1 MCELKKEK
9 KKKYIEIWKYK
20 NKKVMNK
27 KKKWINKQSPDR
39 K

>member
-27 KKKWINKQSPDR
+27 KKE
-39 K
+39 